1 MSLYQLLKILF
12 FIFVLLAIFF
22 IGLGIYA
29 LDTTL
34 ILIAFLLA
42 TVAVLIGLETKQILT
57 NPFRKK

>member
-12 FIFVLLAIFF
+12 FIFILLAIFF

-34 ILIAFLLA
+34 ILIAVLFA
-42 TVAVLIGLETKQILT
+42 TVAVLIGLETKQILA

>member
-1 MSLYQLLKILF
+1 
-12 FIFVLLAIFF
+12 LLAIFF

-34 ILIAFLLA
+34 ILIAVLFA
-42 TVAVLIGLETKQILT
+42 TVAVLIGLETKQILA